1 MPDKNRILLYGALAL
16 CSALYAVPQLAGPGT
31 LPFLGAAGATQ
42 TESELPVDD
51 GFFASGF
58 DGVTPGSASPSGAA
72 SLPSRGLAAQLEQAL
87 QRMERA
93 DRGSTTLNGA
103 PSSVELRLEPKAE
116 SGASATSRA
125 RDEFEARAREAL
137 QTYLARHPVR
147 GAILGG
153 SGSALLLDGIR
164 LGLGDTL
171 GPSGW
176 ILAEIDANGAVFSS
190 GHQRVRADLPR
201 GPRASIAAAA
211 PTGAE
216 GEQQ

>member
-1 MPDKNRILLYGALAL
+1 MPQKNRILLYGALAL
-16 CSALYAVPQLAGPGT
+16 CTALYAVPQLAGPGT
-31 LPFLGAAGATQ
+31 LPFLGAAGATG
-42 TESELPVDD
+42 TDSELPVDD

-58 DGVTPGSASPSGAA
+58 DGVTPGSASPGDAA

-87 QRMERA
+87 QRMERV
-93 DRGSTTLNGA
+93 DRGSSRAIGA
-103 PSSVELRLEPKAE
+103 QPSVELRVEPKAD

-164 LGLGDTL
+164 LGVGDTL
-171 GPSGW
+171 GQSGW
-176 ILAEIDANGAVFSS
+176 ILAEVDHTGAVFSS

-201 GPRASIAAAA
+201 GPRASIATAVPA
-211 PTGAE
+211 GAQ
-216 GEQQ
+216 GGQQ